1 MDISDIFSKV
11 RGNSSSGLENQRQ
24 VAVLLAAIEQTI
36 QEQNEPLVPWA
47 YFGAL
52 MTIVEQQQSV
62 SQNSDTSNDSVALLS
77 ASVYLLAMVFPRIS
91 TNTLRLKFTQIADAL
106 VGLLESRSD
115 QAPLLRSTISCLE
128 YLLLA
133 QDGPTWSSND
143 TCKQIFETLL
153 FFTIDDRPKVRRIAV
168 DVIHNI
174 IKSVPPPSLFH
185 PATSRAVDFC
195 IRLIAEFLTA
205 TVGSSSKSSGSG
217 DRSEA
222 EEKVLCAL
230 AFLKS
235 SIWIFAMQAKTE
247 KTRQMLDKLCV
258 ALLAIPARSSSVG
271 NTILTQCVFQVFDA
285 LLGGKEPTGDSNED
299 TSSVLELTLLSTVVK
314 RLLEL
319 SPYENDSTLTPAWLG
334 IIADGFQCLS
344 VAVCAHERDASNDS
358 DEDAVEFCELEYPE
372 LVASLF
378 DRIFKSMLEG
388 ATVKPAILQRATILL
403 SVLSSQAVSNSMVTK
418 AIQGVKDCDLLA
430 MLSTLNG
437 SLSNIHSRDAW
448 GYILLVATSMIER
461 VGRASPTLIAPTLS
475 ALFAFRDDRAYA
487 DSFPYK
493 EELSRAINAAIQAL
507 GITTFSEM
515 IPLNIE
521 NEFPDQ
527 PRRPYL
533 LSSFHE
539 ALQSPV
545 IVSQWEPT
553 RIMGTHTIECCLV
566 QLLPLATRMLEK
578 AGSSWVENR
587 QLEAKLHETLG
598 IQIFQILPLICGL
611 LPPDVESHFG
621 KLAPHLGRLLQAT
634 PEQAYPNLPSQYD
647 VRPILCECLQNLI
660 GTYLELSNI
669 ATEADGDKAALA
681 WHTDIADKAKA
692 ALKKISIYVNRFLS
706 TLCNNYTTIN
716 PELIKVSK
724 AKGQALQVLHE
735 REIQHYEKTIRSF
748 LLIADKNTVSEYFI
762 SMIKLLLEKQTA
774 LQMTP
779 ASSSHEGG
787 VEAERLRMYAILDLM
802 QLLIPFLPNEL
813 AQQSEADS
821 PLHVLFKVLVGQL
834 KDNDTTIQKKTYNAL
849 DLTLKHIAATS
860 IDQRQLFECLFD
872 EAVVSKVT
880 SGTRRSRTR
889 LIQHLCETLTDP
901 TFLLEVI
908 PEALPEVILTTKEAS
923 ERSRDAAYLCL
934 VSFGR
939 EMMKHADAVEAESST
954 SLHTLGSSLR
964 QGLGLDVGQGG
975 NDGDDTAMDMGQGP
989 ATHSSKVSLREYFL
1003 MVVAGL
1009 AATTSHMQSASIA
1022 SLGRLLFEFSDLLDT
1037 ELIGDLIKTVLMSM
1051 QSKNKEVIKA
1061 ALGFI
1066 KVAIVCLPQE
1076 LLEEDLETISVSILE
1091 HSREHK
1097 SHFKSKVRHIFERLI
1112 RKFSFEAIEGFV
1124 PESDKKLVINIR
1136 KRRERLKKQKAEQHK
1151 AARSGREDQGTDDRI
1166 EEDTLMTTTTTSAA
1180 AAAARKRIDMA
1191 KSKGFDHAVNGSE
1204 SDMETDSDDDEAY
1217 VPEPL
1222 RNETRHVRSSGTLI
1236 HESNENDIVD
1246 FLDQSVISK
1255 VAAAPLRKGAK
1266 GGNRAKVDLQSHRA
1280 GQKQMHSFPTTSS
1293 GRLILNESEDGSG
1306 DEDTEMQSRQQ
1317 DQESMQDHYKE
1328 SLQSETAFV
1337 RTQDGRIK
1345 FLNKRKREDEES
1357 METRSGAAAP
1367 SGDGAKNVGSR
1378 WTGGRNNRNPKTS
1391 GVDASAV
1398 NRMLGRQYK
1407 AKRAQGDVKKP
1418 GQADPHAY
1426 IPLSGHVV
1434 GNMHKSTRLDDSFK
1448 GILKAAQRGTHFG
1461 AKPKGNASETQNG
1474 KTFSRSKAN
1483 KRHK

>member
-1 MDISDIFSKV
+1 
-11 RGNSSSGLENQRQ
+11 
-24 VAVLLAAIEQTI
+24 
-36 QEQNEPLVPWA
+36 
-47 YFGAL
+47 

-258 ALLAIPARSSSVG
+258 ALLAIPARSS
-271 NTILTQCVFQVFDA
+271 N
-285 LLGGKEPTGDSNED
+285 
-299 TSSVLELTLLSTVVK
+299 
-314 RLLEL
+314 
-319 SPYENDSTLTPAWLG
+319 
-334 IIADGFQCLS
+334 GFQCLS

-821 PLHVLFKVLVGQL
+821 PLHVLFKVLPPRL
-834 KDNDTTIQKKTYNAL
+834 IKDNF
-849 DLTLKHIAATS
+849 
-860 IDQRQLFECLFD
+860 FECLFD

-964 QGLGLDVGQGG
+964 QGLGGSMWD
-975 NDGDDTAMDMGQGP
+975 
-989 ATHSSKVSLREYFL
+989 KRVSQQPPRTCNLRPL
-1003 MVVAGL
+1003 PVWVA
-1009 AATTSHMQSASIA
+1009 S
-1022 SLGRLLFEFSDLLDT
+1022 LFEFSDLLDT

-1136 KRRERLKKQKAEQHK
+1136 KRRERLKKQRLSSTRQH
-1151 AARSGREDQGTDDRI
+1151 D
-1166 EEDTLMTTTTTSAA
+1166 L
-1180 AAAARKRIDMA
+1180 RIDMA

-1222 RNETRHVRSSGTLI
+1222 RNETRH
-1236 HESNENDIVD
+1236 
-1246 FLDQSVISK
+1246 

-1367 SGDGAKNVGSR
+1367 SGDGAEH
-1378 WTGGRNNRNPKTS
+1378 
-1391 GVDASAV
+1391 
-1398 NRMLGRQYK
+1398 